1 MGDQAE
7 YMEQLTVGMIVEGK
21 VKSLTKQQLTDI
33 FTAKELLMVLYVDKD
48 DVNHPFEM
56 EELNQLTQFV
66 NNITQEVDVM
76 WGLYPIEGLGDK
88 VKITLCGMD
97 DIKSVNDIEYFL
109 MECRFPWAGSSKIED
124 IAKLLNNW
132 QANIDEEDSEKQK
145 LRKYYEENYGTE
157 KFDDDWFSDWHKD
170 VYGFRPHNGPAWL

>member
-1 MGDQAE
+1 MFTIERTTKALNKKIEEAIANGTNE
-7 YMEQLTVGMIVEGK
+7 INLTIK
-21 VKSLTKQQLTDI
+21 AT
-33 FTAKELLMVLYVDKD
+33 
-48 DVNHPFEM
+48 
-56 EELNQLTQFV
+56 
-66 NNITQEVDVM
+66 
-76 WGLYPIEGLGDK
+76 GDK
-88 VKITLCGMD
+88 VKIILCGTA

-109 MECRFPWAGSSKIED
+109 MECRFPWAGSSSIEN

-132 QANIDEEDSEKQK
+132 QAKIDEDDEEKQK

>member
-1 MGDQAE
+1 MFTIERTTKALNKKIEEAIANGTNE
-7 YMEQLTVGMIVEGK
+7 INLTIK
-21 VKSLTKQQLTDI
+21 AT
-33 FTAKELLMVLYVDKD
+33 
-48 DVNHPFEM
+48 
-56 EELNQLTQFV
+56 
-66 NNITQEVDVM
+66 
-76 WGLYPIEGLGDK
+76 GDK
-88 VKITLCGMD
+88 VKITLCSMV

-124 IAKLLNNW
+124 VAKLLNNW
-132 QANIDEEDSEKQK
+132 QAKIDEDDEEKQK

>member
-1 MGDQAE
+1 MFTIERTTKALNKKIDEAIANGTNE
-7 YMEQLTVGMIVEGK
+7 INLTIK
-21 VKSLTKQQLTDI
+21 AT
-33 FTAKELLMVLYVDKD
+33 
-48 DVNHPFEM
+48 
-56 EELNQLTQFV
+56 
-66 NNITQEVDVM
+66 
-76 WGLYPIEGLGDK
+76 GDK
-88 VKITLCGMD
+88 VKIILCGMA

-109 MECRFPWAGSSKIED
+109 VECRFPWAGSSSIES

-132 QANIDEEDSEKQK
+132 QAKIDEDDEEKQK

>member
-1 MGDQAE
+1 MFTIERTTKALNKKIEEAIANGTNE
-7 YMEQLTVGMIVEGK
+7 INLTIK
-21 VKSLTKQQLTDI
+21 AT
-33 FTAKELLMVLYVDKD
+33 
-48 DVNHPFEM
+48 
-56 EELNQLTQFV
+56 
-66 NNITQEVDVM
+66 
-76 WGLYPIEGLGDK
+76 GDK
-88 VKITLCGMD
+88 VKIILCGTA

-109 MECRFPWAGSSKIED
+109 MECRFPWAGSSNIEN

-132 QANIDEEDSEKQK
+132 QAKIDEEDEEKQK

>member
-1 MGDQAE
+1 MFTIERTTKALNKKIEEAIANGTNE
-7 YMEQLTVGMIVEGK
+7 INLTVK
-21 VKSLTKQQLTDI
+21 AT
-33 FTAKELLMVLYVDKD
+33 
-48 DVNHPFEM
+48 
-56 EELNQLTQFV
+56 
-66 NNITQEVDVM
+66 
-76 WGLYPIEGLGDK
+76 GDK
-88 VKITLCGMD
+88 VKITLCSMV

-132 QANIDEEDSEKQK
+132 QAKIDEDDEEKQK

-157 KFDDDWFSDWHKD
+157 KFDDGWFSDWHKD

>member
-1 MGDQAE
+1 MFTIERTTKALNKKIEEAIVNGTNE
-7 YMEQLTVGMIVEGK
+7 INLTIK
-21 VKSLTKQQLTDI
+21 AT
-33 FTAKELLMVLYVDKD
+33 
-48 DVNHPFEM
+48 
-56 EELNQLTQFV
+56 
-66 NNITQEVDVM
+66 
-76 WGLYPIEGLGDK
+76 GDK
-88 VKITLCGMD
+88 VKITLCGME

-124 IAKLLNNW
+124 VAKLLNNW
-132 QANIDEEDSEKQK
+132 QAKIDEDDEEKQK